1 MLAVSIGEVE
11 QALPF
16 LKTALEANPNIAQFW
31 LSCVDALIR
40 MDCVADAKA
49 VLDKTKK
56 SKVKGDNFNLLKK
69 RLAET

>member
-1 MLAVSIGEVE
+1 MLAVSIGEGE

-31 LSCVDALIR
+31 LICIDAMIR

-56 SKVKGDNFNLLKK
+56 SGVKGDDFNLLEKG
-69 RLAET
+69 